1 MNTKMGEQW
10 RTERERERDRER
22 LWYRWR
28 ERTRKGRAENSKPF
42 GSITAVFFDSRD
54 IRNAKSGVLSLAFF
68 F

>member
-10 RTERERERDRER
+10 RTERERQRDRER

-42 GSITAVFFDSRD
+42 GSITAVFF
-54 IRNAKSGVLSLAFF
+54 
-68 F
+68 